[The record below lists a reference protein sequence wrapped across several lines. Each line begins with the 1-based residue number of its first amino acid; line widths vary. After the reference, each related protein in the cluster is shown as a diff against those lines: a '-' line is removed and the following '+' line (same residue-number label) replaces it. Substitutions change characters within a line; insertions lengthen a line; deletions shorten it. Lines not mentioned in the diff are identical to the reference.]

1 MPDPN
6 PKPQPELSQARVV
19 AEQLQLSRQL
29 LRLAAVS
36 LGPPPGADE
45 DNSAAGSAA
54 AEEAGLQLAAAAVI
68 PSWAR
73 SMHGGGSRESR
84 GVVMSM
90 AMDDMF
96 ASEDDEPA

>member
-1 MPDPN
+1 M
-6 PKPQPELSQARVV
+6 
-19 AEQLQLSRQL
+19 
-29 LRLAAVS
+29 
-36 LGPPPGADE
+36 
-45 DNSAAGSAA
+45 
-54 AEEAGLQLAAAAVI
+54 EEAGLQLAAAAVI

-73 SMHGGGSRESR
+73 SMHGGSRESR